1 MSRNQEEEELD
12 SPMNLGIFLEI
23 ERPGEKPMELPVAVR
38 NFTRDLVTLEVQ
50 GCCGGEVG
58 SGLVGRGCNL
68 HLVPAGSERG
78 LNLPGSVTWIRDA
91 EGEEDHLTLGL
102 KVAHSP
108 RTTERL
114 LGDHLPPRHRDIQ
127 GLWERWEQARAAP
140 MDKGPLSPLEHFLA
154 GMGLLVGGLTL
165 QLHGGKALKIF
176 GLAWCLYGG
185 VVMGGTILW
194 HWWRRRR
201 DPR

>member
-1 MSRNQEEEELD
+1 MPRNHEEEELD
-12 SPMNLGIFLEI
+12 SPNNLGIFLEV
-23 ERPGEKPMELPVAVR
+23 ERPGEKPMELPVQVR

-58 SGLVGRGCNL
+58 SSLVGRCCNL
-68 HLVPAGSERG
+68 HLVPAGSDRA
-78 LNLPGSVTWIRDA
+78 LDLPAAVTWIRDA
-91 EGEEDHLTLGL
+91 EAEEDHLTLGL
-102 KVAHSP
+102 KLTQSS
-108 RTTERL
+108 RITERL
-114 LGDHLPPRHRDIQ
+114 LGEYLAPRHRDLQ

-140 MDKGPLSPLEHFLA
+140 VSEEALSPMEHFLA

-185 VVMGGTILW
+185 VVIGGTILW